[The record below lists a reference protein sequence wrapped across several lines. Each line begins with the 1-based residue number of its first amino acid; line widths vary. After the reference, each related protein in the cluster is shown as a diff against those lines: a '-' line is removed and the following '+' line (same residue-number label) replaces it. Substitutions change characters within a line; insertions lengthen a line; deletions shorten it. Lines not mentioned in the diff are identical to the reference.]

1 VKFGRS
7 GTSHCVIPWW
17 EARSGHGRSRPTR
30 PEALPGPLAECISYA
45 LHVAGRAATRGLKA
59 ALDRE
64 GLELHE
70 FGALAAIVSIGHVSQ
85 QELVRRLSIDRTTAG
100 KVARILELEGL
111 IERSRRAPDIRYWSL
126 KPTPEGA
133 ERLERVMEAVAQAEA
148 EFLDRLS
155 SPERARLRDLLK
167 VLGPPER
174 GYYFDF

>member
-1 VKFGRS
+1 
-7 GTSHCVIPWW
+7 
-17 EARSGHGRSRPTR
+17 
-30 PEALPGPLAECISYA
+30 LAECVSYA

-59 ALDRE
+59 ALDAE
-64 GLELHE
+64 GLDLHE

-111 IERSRRAPDIRYWSL
+111 IERSRRAPDVRYWSL
-126 KPTPEGA
+126 KPTPAGA
-133 ERLERVMEAVAQAEA
+133 ERFERAMEAVAQAEA

-155 SPERARLRDLLK
+155 SPERVRLRDLLK

-174 GYYFDF
+174 RYYFDL